1 MNKRNKLVKV
11 LQIGDEDWRSL
22 LLDEKSEKIQF
33 FFCDAQAVDLSILDE
48 KFGIYLFT
56 SMSSLKLLKT
66 LFHRIAP
73 YYVLYDAA
81 LALSKEEQRLLL
93 SREAYAIDMSD
104 PIKVYQLLNRDFT
117 GGQLGAKMSVDR
129 LDIADSYTGL
139 IHYDGHLGIEL
150 SGDFG
155 SRFSQILTWRYDIPL
170 GPDSDYELWP
180 AFAVDGGVQIKLRVS
195 MIAKGGSHIQRQVV
209 IGQAQLQK
217 PFLLQSHR
225 EDSFLAFSIEAQGRG
240 HLKIGPLHYRK
251 SRHGYGQLVVGGQRH
266 ADTKREEL
274 LFYFNPGDLKPPLN
288 VYFSGYRSAEGFEG
302 YGMMKAL
309 KAPFLLVAD
318 PRIEGGSFYL
328 GSRELERNVLKQ
340 IDTALSKLGFNQQQ
354 LILSG
359 LSMGSFGA
367 LYYGSSLHADAI
379 IVGKPLVNIGSIAA
393 NEKMIRPGGFPT
405 SLDILRSLTKETRL
419 DAGQELN
426 DRFWRR
432 FLETDFQH
440 TKIAIAYMLNDDYDS
455 TAYDDL
461 LSVLQKQHTQLISKG
476 IPGRHNDNSPAINDW
491 FLRQYHNILR
501 HDFQRGAE

>member
-1 MNKRNKLVKV
+1 MSNKNKQVKI
-11 LQIGDEDWRSL
+11 LQIGDEDWRPL
-22 LLDEKSEKIQF
+22 LFDEKSEKMQF
-33 FFCDAQAVDLSILDE
+33 FFCNAHAADLSILDE
-48 KFGIYLFT
+48 KFGIYLFA

-66 LFHRIAP
+66 LFHRISP
-73 YYVLYDAA
+73 YYVLYNAA
-81 LALSKEEQRLLL
+81 LILSKEEERLFR

-104 PIKVYQLLNRDFT
+104 PVSVYRLLGRDFT
-117 GGQLGAKMSVDR
+117 GGQLGAKMSIDR
-129 LDIADSYTGL
+129 LDVADSYRGQ
-139 IHYDGHLGIEL
+139 IHYDGHLGVEL

-155 SRFSQILTWRYDIPL
+155 SRFSQTLTWRYDILL

-180 AFAVDGGVQIKLRVS
+180 AFAVDGGVQMKLRVS
-195 MIAKGGSHIQRQVV
+195 MIAKGGSRIQRQ
-209 IGQAQLQK
+209 IIIDQAQLQK
-217 PFLLQSHR
+217 PFLLQSHH

-251 SRHGYGQLVVGGQRH
+251 SRHGYGQLVVGGQRS
-266 ADTKREEL
+266 ADAKRQEL

-302 YGMMKAL
+302 YGMMRAL
-309 KAPFLLVAD
+309 KAPFLLIAD

-328 GSRELERNVLKQ
+328 GSQELQRNVLRQ
-340 IDTALSKLGFNQQQ
+340 IDAALSRLGFNQQQ

-379 IVGKPLVNIGSIAA
+379 IVGKPLVNIGNIAE

-405 SLDILRSLTKETRL
+405 SLDILRFLTKETHS
-419 DAGQELN
+419 DADQELN
-426 DRFWRR
+426 DRFWEQ
-432 FLETDFQH
+432 FLKTDFQH
-440 TKIAIAYMLNDDYDS
+440 TKIAIAYMLNDDYDP

-491 FLRQYHNILR
+491 FLRQYRNILR
-501 HDFQRGAE
+501 HDFQRGAV